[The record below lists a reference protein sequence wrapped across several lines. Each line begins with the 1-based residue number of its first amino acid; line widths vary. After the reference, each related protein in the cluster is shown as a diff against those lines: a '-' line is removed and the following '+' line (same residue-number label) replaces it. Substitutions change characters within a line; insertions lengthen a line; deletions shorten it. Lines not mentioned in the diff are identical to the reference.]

1 MSKGV
6 RNIFLTLIGTVV
18 LIAAISIFAEFINI
32 SLNGVMLQQR
42 TKLSCEKALTLFC
55 QESYKARTS
64 ASGAKY
70 GGSLAVDNVRS
81 ADGEEYISG
90 DFYGSESVEE
100 IYARLYAN
108 GTDFGTWVDG
118 GTIAN
123 RFDASE
129 VMNGTDLYWTN
140 IDLLAKYFA
149 DPSEKTMP
157 KIENYYSPGGDWD
170 AAFEAYTEDMDIY
183 TDWVIGKNFADTYT
197 TPINFGV
204 PYIDVETATHMFR
217 WNLAQNLSGCRP
229 EAIRRDDSGE
239 LCVEIDGFRV
249 YADRATLEIEYRV
262 YDMNDPSDR
271 NEFLKLT
278 NIYAKDPDTGE
289 WNLAFAED
297 ANVVQSLLGTDTDER
312 MYICILGVSYK
323 VPVSYI
329 GVSPIRHVFEFFW
342 NYEVNGAVESGKV
355 AGYSEATTGDGI
367 TARDKRFWNTAASD
381 MGGGGFENEWPE
393 GTLPIGKKLVFYL
406 VR

>member
-18 LIAAISIFAEFINI
+18 LIAVISIFVEFINI

-55 QESYKARTS
+55 QESYKQRTS
-64 ASGAKY
+64 SSGSSY
-70 GGSLAVDNVRS
+70 GGSVQIDAVRASDGNV
-81 ADGEEYISG
+81 YIPG
-90 DFYGSESVEE
+90 DFYGSSDVAT
-100 IYARLYAN
+100 IYNKLYAQ

-123 RFDASE
+123 KFDASN
-129 VMNGTDLYWTN
+129 VVNGSDLYWTN
-140 IDLLAKYFA
+140 VNLLAKYFA

-170 AAFEAYTEDMDIY
+170 TAFEAYTADMDIY
-183 TDWVIGKNFADTYT
+183 TDWVVGKNFADTYT

-204 PYIDVETATHMFR
+204 PYIDIETATHMFQ

-229 EAIRRDDSGE
+229 EAIRRDEMGR

-249 YADRATLEIEYRV
+249 YADMATLDIEYRV
-262 YDMNDPSDR
+262 YDMNDDSDR
-271 NEFLKLT
+271 QEFLQLT
-278 NIYAKDPDTGE
+278 NIYAKDPDTGD
-289 WNLAFAED
+289 WNLAFEED
-297 ANVVQSLLGTDTDER
+297 ANVVKSLLGTDMDER
-312 MYICILGVSYK
+312 MYICVLGVNYE

-329 GVSPIRHVFEFFW
+329 GISPIRQVFEFFW
-342 NYEVNGAVESGKV
+342 NYEV
-355 AGYSEATTGDGI
+355 AGYSEATIGDGGAARPVRVWDNA
-367 TARDKRFWNTAASD
+367 TAD
-381 MGGGGFENEWPE
+381 MGGGGFENEWPS
-393 GTLPIGKKLVFYL
+393 GTLPVGKKLVFYL